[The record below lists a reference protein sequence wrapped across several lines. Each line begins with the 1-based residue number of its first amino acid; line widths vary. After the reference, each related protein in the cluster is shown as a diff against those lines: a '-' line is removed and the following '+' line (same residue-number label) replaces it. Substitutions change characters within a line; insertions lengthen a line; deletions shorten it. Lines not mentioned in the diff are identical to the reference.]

1 MGGVDTSGVITTRTI
16 MANKHA
22 CGNGAI
28 VKLIRESVRAACIA
42 VRRKAAI
49 SLAILTRKPEPT
61 IVWATLVYLFPETL
75 GDGMALGMKSVH
87 VANVMPFY
95 PAKSRVALLGSSGC
109 AATTAQAQAA
119 RIGRRSI
126 GLGSI
131 MTQNITQ
138 RLTLNISE
146 VEAVSFGNGDGL
158 TAATFAEK

>member
-119 RIGRRSI
+119 
-126 GLGSI
+126 
-131 MTQNITQ
+131 QNITQ